1 MPRQPLPMKY
11 RRRRTFAL
19 LLLIVLIWA
28 AWSGI
33 SALGSLFSGGAQQA
47 KAGDVCAAGAV
58 QVNAHVG
65 DGTTDA
71 TQFFQGEK
79 VNVWYDIVNVG
90 NVPCKF
96 NVGTKATFF
105 KITSGSETIWDS
117 RQCDRS
123 ADQDLEITLEPNA
136 SQISTPSQWLQVYS
150 SDSGCGEGQTLVPTG
165 GASYHLQVSVN
176 NVVSTNDPQF
186 SLN

>member
-1 MPRQPLPMKY
+1 MKY

-19 LLLIVLIWA
+19 LLLIALIWGV
-28 AWSGI
+28 WSGI
-33 SALGSLFSGGAQQA
+33 SALGTLFGGGAQQA

-58 QVNAHVG
+58 QVKAHVG
-65 DGTTDA
+65 NGTTDA
-71 TQFFQGEK
+71 TQFFQGEEVK
-79 VNVWYDIVNVG
+79 IWYDIVNVG

-96 NVGTKATFF
+96 NLGTKETYF

-117 RQCDRS
+117 RMCDRS
-123 ADQDLEITLEPNA
+123 KDQDLEVSLEPNVPKLSA
-136 SQISTPSQWLQVYS
+136 PSVWKQVYS
-150 SDSGCGEGQTLVPTG
+150 SNSGCGDGQNPVPTG
-165 GASYHLQVSVN
+165 GASYHLSVSVN